1 MMNKFDFHEIAYIP
15 VHMLYRKRHLDL
27 VILNARSY
35 FYVTRSMPF
44 GSVTPETM
52 QETETAHC
60 SFLIKKIVLI

>member
-1 MMNKFDFHEIAYIP
+1 MMNKFDFHEIQHIP

-44 GSVTPETM
+44 GSVTPGNYAGNRNRTL
-52 QETETAHC
+52 HFP
-60 SFLIKKIVLI
+60 S

>member
-35 FYVTRSMPF
+35 FYVTRSMPV
-44 GSVTPETM
+44 GSVTPGNYAGNRNRTL
-52 QETETAHC
+52 Q
-60 SFLIKKIVLI
+60 FPN